1 MLIRR
6 GWFRRNSQE
15 FFKQVY
21 PDSHDIFAFSY
32 GWFAGFVRRHNISN
46 RKVTKQATK
55 LPHEYMA
62 CVNSFLRFI
71 KRNSQPHGPS
81 DMRILMEPSRFT
93 PSTILNLD
101 ETPIPFEYLDGHT
114 YEICGAKTVS
124 GKSDRSGWGKR
135 QATLILYIFADGIQR
150 IQPKLIFHGKAGPTG
165 DIFRREG
172 HRRRRTDD

>member
-1 MLIRR
+1 MIASVPAARLVCSSGEAGFVAIRK
-6 GWFRRNSQE
+6 SSSS
-15 FFKQVY
+15 KY
-21 PDSHDIFAFSY
+21 TPIHMTY

-55 LPHEYMA
+55 LPHEYTA

-81 DMRILMEPSRFT
+81 DMRILMEPSCFT

-124 GKSDRSGWGKR
+124 GKTDRIGWSKR
-135 QATLILYIFADGIQR
+135 QATLILYVFADGIQR
-150 IQPKLIFHGKAGPTG
+150 I
-165 DIFRREG
+165 
-172 HRRRRTDD
+172 

>member
-1 MLIRR
+1 
-6 GWFRRNSQE
+6 
-15 FFKQVY
+15 
-21 PDSHDIFAFSY
+21 
-32 GWFAGFVRRHNISN
+32 
-46 RKVTKQATK
+46 
-55 LPHEYMA
+55 MA

-135 QATLILYIFADGIQR
+135 QATLMLYIFADGIQR
-150 IQPKLIFHGKAGPTG
+150 IQPKLIFHGKAGLQATSSEERVTYTVMRLLSLLMTLP
-165 DIFRREG
+165 IIM
-172 HRRRRTDD
+172 RTSSKHGLMRNIVQSSQATTTS